1 MGTINA
7 EFQLSSPTSSERE
20 REKVSIKQMEH
31 IDVRCCT
38 SAVVDD
44 SRVVASL
51 HQGHELMEPELF
63 LKKTPT
69 LALALSNEELTA
81 QAKAAAACLFNDEK
95 PFNLACRYMPAADR
109 ALDENLARL
118 F

>member
-1 MGTINA
+1 
-7 EFQLSSPTSSERE
+7 
-20 REKVSIKQMEH
+20 
-31 IDVRCCT
+31 
-38 SAVVDD
+38 
-44 SRVVASL
+44 
-51 HQGHELMEPELF
+51 MEPELF